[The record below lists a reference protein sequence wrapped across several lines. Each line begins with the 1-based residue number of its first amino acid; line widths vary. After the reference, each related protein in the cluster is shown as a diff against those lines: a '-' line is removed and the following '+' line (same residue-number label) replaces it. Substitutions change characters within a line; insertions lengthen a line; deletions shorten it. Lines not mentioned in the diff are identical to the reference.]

1 MTNNQCKINF
11 DVLAGGLFLMKWWI
25 CWIKWPLTLMQW
37 EEVKETCFHLMVGVK
52 CKGLTSKSMCR
63 LFPLN
68 HIEWIFTISTD
79 DSWLNISPE
88 ELETL
93 LMKRSGVSNGSSP
106 SADLGQVASG
116 MKSFVDKVSGV
127 DGAEFPGWVLIG
139 VIWQFYNLS
148 LIGEVLLN
156 QCYFQR
162 PCKWLLLFCREADEE
177 GIQFDSAG
185 FISAMTKMFGKSES
199 FYDSITFLTIY

>member
-1 MTNNQCKINF
+1 
-11 DVLAGGLFLMKWWI
+11 
-25 CWIKWPLTLMQW
+25 
-37 EEVKETCFHLMVGVK
+37 
-52 CKGLTSKSMCR
+52 
-63 LFPLN
+63 
-68 HIEWIFTISTD
+68 
-79 DSWLNISPE
+79 
-88 ELETL
+88 
-93 LMKRSGVSNGSSP
+93 MKRSGVSNGSSP

-148 LIGEVLLN
+148 LTGEVLLN
-156 QCYFQR
+156 QWYFQR